1 MPRRKT
7 TAAELVKQA
16 NDPGEPKLTATAEKL
31 IANIENLY
39 ELNHANRALLKI
51 AAHNISIAERASA
64 VIEAE
69 GSTWV
74 DRLGNIKVRP
84 ESTILKDANNGATSA
99 ISKLLQT
106 LSED

>member
-7 TAAELVKQA
+7 TAAELVKQV

-31 IANIENLY
+31 IENIENLY

-51 AAHNISIAERASA
+51 AAHNISISERASA
-64 VIEAE
+64 VVEAE
-69 GSTWV
+69 GTTWT
-74 DRLGNIKVRP
+74 DRLGNIKTRP
-84 ESTILKDANNGATSA
+84 EVTICKDANNGATSA

-106 LSED
+106 LEG

>member
-16 NDPGEPKLTATAEKL
+16 SDPGEPKLTATAEKL

-51 AAHNISIAERASA
+51 AAHSLSFSERASA
-64 VIEAE
+64 VVEE
-69 GSTWV
+69 LGPTWT
-74 DRLGNIKVRP
+74 DRLGNIKTRP
-84 ESTILKDANNGATSA
+84 EVGIVKDSNNAATSA

-106 LSED
+106 LED